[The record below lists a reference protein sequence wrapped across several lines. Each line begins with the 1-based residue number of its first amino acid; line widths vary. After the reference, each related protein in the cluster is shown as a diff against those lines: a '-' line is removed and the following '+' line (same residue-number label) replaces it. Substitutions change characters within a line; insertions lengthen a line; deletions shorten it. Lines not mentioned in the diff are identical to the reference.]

1 MKQKFTLILII
12 FLIILSI
19 SVYFVYNYRKNALQA
34 QKINNEYKAYYNMQM
49 LGTELVSILNKT
61 ADINEKN
68 EIEKDSQGIYLDNNI
83 NSIKIYIKLKY
94 KDDYEVIEMEK
105 ILNNGIE
112 NFVKS
117 YAAASFKCESI
128 DYHDKTNNVKEL
140 TFIETDD

>member
-1 MKQKFTLILII
+1 MKNKILLILII

-19 SVYFVYNYRKNALQA
+19 SIYFVYNYRKNALQA

-61 ADINEKN
+61 ADINERN
-68 EIEKDSQGIYLDNNI
+68 EIQKDSKGLYIDNDI
-83 NSIKIYIKLKY
+83 NSIKIYIKFKY
-94 KDDYEVIEMEK
+94 KEDYRILEMEK
-105 ILNNGIE
+105 ILNNGVE
-112 NFVKS
+112 NFIKS

-128 DYHDKTNNVKEL
+128 SYHEKTKNIKDL

>member
-1 MKQKFTLILII
+1 MKNKILLILII

-19 SVYFVYNYRKNALQA
+19 SIYFVYNYRKNALQA
-34 QKINNEYKAYYNMQM
+34 QKINNEYKAYYKMQM

-68 EIEKDSQGIYLDNNI
+68 EIQKDSQGLYIDNNI

-94 KDDYEVIEMEK
+94 KEDYEIIEMEK
-105 ILNNGIE
+105 ILNNGVE
-112 NFVKS
+112 NFIKS

-128 DYHDKTNNVKEL
+128 SYHEKTKNVKDL

>member
-1 MKQKFTLILII
+1 MKNKIILI
-12 FLIILSI
+12 LIILSI
-19 SVYFVYNYRKNALQA
+19 ILSVSIYFVYNYRINTLQA

-68 EIEKDSQGIYLDNNI
+68 EIEKDSEGMYIDNNI

-94 KDDYEVIEMEK
+94 KDDYETIEMEK
-105 ILNNGIE
+105 ILNSGVEKFI
-112 NFVKS
+112 KS

-128 DYHDKTNNVKEL
+128 SYHNKTKNVKEL
-140 TFIETDD
+140 IFIETDD

>member
-1 MKQKFTLILII
+1 MKNKILLILII

-19 SVYFVYNYRKNALQA
+19 SIYFVYNYRKNALQA

-68 EIEKDSQGIYLDNNI
+68 EIQKDSQGLYIDNNI

-94 KDDYEVIEMEK
+94 KEDYEIIEMEK
-105 ILNNGIE
+105 ILNNGVE
-112 NFVKS
+112 NFIKS

-128 DYHDKTNNVKEL
+128 SYHEKTKSVKDL

>member
-1 MKQKFTLILII
+1 MKNRVILILII

-19 SVYFVYNYRKNALQA
+19 SMYYIYNYRRQAIEA
-34 QKINNEYKAYYNMQM
+34 QKINNEYKSYYNMQM

-68 EIEKDSQGIYLDNNI
+68 EITKDNEGRYIDNNI

-94 KDDYEVIEMEK
+94 KEDYQTIEMEK

-112 NFVKS
+112 KFIKS
-117 YAAASFKCESI
+117 YAAASFKCTDIS
-128 DYHDKTNNVKEL
+128 YHNKTKNVKEL
-140 TFIETDD
+140 VFTETDD

>member
-1 MKQKFTLILII
+1 MKNKILLILII

-19 SVYFVYNYRKNALQA
+19 SIYFVYNYRKNALQA
-34 QKINNEYKAYYNMQM
+34 QKINNEYKAYYKMQM

-68 EIEKDSQGIYLDNNI
+68 EIGKDEEGLYIDNDI
-83 NSIKIYIKLKY
+83 NTIKIYIKLKY
-94 KDDYEVIEMEK
+94 KEDYKNVEMEK
-105 ILNNGIE
+105 ILNNGVE
-112 NFVKS
+112 NFIKS

-128 DYHDKTNNVKEL
+128 SYHEKTKNVKDL

>member
-1 MKQKFTLILII
+1 MKNRIILILII

-19 SVYFVYNYRKNALQA
+19 SIYYIYNYRRQAIEA

-68 EIEKDSQGIYLDNNI
+68 EITKDNEGRYIDNDI

-94 KDDYEVIEMEK
+94 KEDYQIIEMEK

-112 NFVKS
+112 KFIKS
-117 YAAASFKCESI
+117 YAAASFKCTDI
-128 DYHDKTNNVKEL
+128 GYHNKTKNVKEL
-140 TFIETDD
+140 VFTETDD

>member
-1 MKQKFTLILII
+1 MKEKKKKNRIILILII

-19 SVYFVYNYRKNALQA
+19 SIYYIYNYRRQAIEA
-34 QKINNEYKAYYNMQM
+34 QKINNEYKTYYNMQM

-68 EIEKDSQGIYLDNNI
+68 EITKDNDGRYIDNDI

-94 KDDYEVIEMEK
+94 KEDYQIIEMEK

-112 NFVKS
+112 KFIKS
-117 YAAASFKCESI
+117 YAAASFKC
-128 DYHDKTNNVKEL
+128 
-140 TFIETDD
+140 TDISFYRNR